1 MIWVCNFWR
10 FQEDNLPLG
19 NLKKFGRRRRCSSM
33 DFETH
38 EDRQRMLNDH
48 GDLYQE
54 LEDTYMRV
62 FQIRPRHLCLTVLAY
77 VRLTDCFNSI
87 GGPSTRL
94 PAMRRR
100 YRNLLAV
107 CLRYAFVARSL
118 RIPVEFRL
126 CFHYTITGP
135 VSHFERR
142 RVRIQGQWRT
152 RTEMRPQVRGQV
164 SRAHLVV
171 HLPEERE

>member
-1 MIWVCNFWR
+1 
-10 FQEDNLPLG
+10 
-19 NLKKFGRRRRCSSM
+19 
-33 DFETH
+33 
-38 EDRQRMLNDH
+38 MLNDH

-54 LEDTYMRV
+54 LEDTYRRM
-62 FQIRPRHLCLTVLAY
+62 FGFIPGHLGGLSRTIMNY
-77 VRLTDCFNSI
+77 IRLTDRFNSI

-107 CLRYAFVARSL
+107 CLRYAFVARFL

-126 CFHYTITGP
+126 RFHYTITGP

-142 RVRIQGQWRT
+142 RVRIQGRWRT

-171 HLPEERE
+171 HLPEDRERVFNSIVQAMLEDPRFRGDPNDFPLNDVIRRPGS